1 MLTGKVAVITG
12 ASRGIGRATAIEL
25 AKRGAFVIVNYR
37 GSEAAALETVA
48 EIKSAG
54 GDAVC
59 MAWDVSDYAECEKN
73 IKQIIDTF
81 GRIDIL
87 VNNAGI
93 TRDDLLMKL
102 SEEDFDAVIAA
113 NLKGTF
119 CMLHFVSR
127 QMLRQRSGKIINL
140 ASVVG
145 ICGNAGQ
152 VNYAASKAGVIGLTK
167 SAAKELASRGVTVNA
182 IAPGFI
188 ETDMTDVLSERVKEN
203 TAKMIPMG
211 SFGKPEDI
219 AKTAAFLASDGARY
233 ITGQILSVDGGMS
246 M

>member
-1 MLTGKVAVITG
+1 MNITGKVAVITG

-25 AKRGAFVIVNYR
+25 AKRGTFVIVNYR

-113 NLKGTF
+113 FCFPSDASPKKRKDHQSCICSRNLRECRT
-119 CMLHFVSR
+119 
-127 QMLRQRSGKIINL
+127 GKL
-140 ASVVG
+140 
-145 ICGNAGQ
+145 CGVQGWCDRYDKECGKRAGF
-152 VNYAASKAGVIGLTK
+152 T
-167 SAAKELASRGVTVNA
+167 
-182 IAPGFI
+182 
-188 ETDMTDVLSERVKEN
+188 
-203 TAKMIPMG
+203 
-211 SFGKPEDI
+211 
-219 AKTAAFLASDGARY
+219 
-233 ITGQILSVDGGMS
+233 
-246 M
+246 

>member
-1 MLTGKVAVITG
+1 M
-12 ASRGIGRATAIEL
+12 
-25 AKRGAFVIVNYR
+25 IVNYR

-127 QMLRQRSGKIINL
+127 PMLRQRSGKIINL

-152 VNYAASKAGVIGLTK
+152 VNYAASKAGVIGMTK
-167 SAAKELASRGVTVNA
+167 SAAKELASRNITV
-182 IAPGFI
+182 I
-188 ETDMTDVLSERVKEN
+188 ETDMTKNLSDAARERMLSAIPLKKPG
-203 TAKMIPMG
+203 TAKQVAGVI
-211 SFGKPEDI
+211 
-219 AKTAAFLASDGARY
+219 AFLASEDADY
-233 ITGQILSVDGGMS
+233 ITGQVLQVDGGML